1 MPEQSGSWPNEY
13 GNRASSP
20 LDTSI
25 HAGPSRAKL
34 YLPAPDIVPYQG
46 LQAIGGVGASPQEA
60 VSFVLS
66 SMAVGRALVD
76 KGADVRAGA
85 EQELIDLFAGHHVP
99 ENGVM
104 MQGKAWLVSAR
115 V

>member
-1 MPEQSGSWPNEY
+1 
-13 GNRASSP
+13 
-20 LDTSI
+20 
-25 HAGPSRAKL
+25 
-34 YLPAPDIVPYQG
+34 
-46 LQAIGGVGASPQEA
+46 LQAIGGVGAAPQEA

-76 KGADVRAGA
+76 KGADVRSGT
-85 EQELIDLFAGHHVP
+85 QELIDLFAGHHVP
-99 ENGVM
+99 EKGVM